1 MSPERS
7 IRRRAL
13 IGSTALVAGAAGSA
27 VWGRES
33 GPELLMVTA
42 ALEPFTSP
50 PRHPLGEGMDIDL
63 AREALLRGGNYRL
76 RVVHVPWRRVLAEL
90 KAGQADFS
98 AGVHNTAE
106 RRQFLAYSQRYGNAV
121 RYDFYTRR
129 GSGLSVRGLADLA
142 GRRVG
147 LMAGAEY
154 PSPLQAAM
162 SGRAERAADLH
173 TLLRMLAAGRVD
185 VVVGNEL
192 PARWL
197 VQHQPY
203 GPQLERQPYT
213 HDTGTPTQMAFSRQR
228 PGFEAALAA
237 MNRGLGLLAKEQRWA
252 ALQTRYVG
260 G

>member
-1 MSPERS
+1 MSS
-7 IRRRAL
+7 IHRRAWL
-13 IGSTALVAGAAGSA
+13 ACAAGASHGAIWA
-27 VWGRES
+27 KRS

-42 ALEPFTSP
+42 ALEPFTLP
-50 PRHPLGEGMDIDL
+50 PQHPLGEGMDIDL
-63 AREALLRGGNYRL
+63 AREALMRGGGYRL

-90 KAGQADFS
+90 KAGQADLS

-129 GSGLSVRGLADLA
+129 GSDIAVRGLADLA

-154 PSPLQAAM
+154 PSALQAAIV
-162 SGRAERAADLH
+162 GPIERATDLH

-197 VQHQPY
+197 VRHQPY

-237 MNRGLGLLAKEQRWA
+237 MNRGLSLLAQEHRWA
-252 ALQTRYVG
+252 ALQARYVG